1 MEIITVAPGDTVSSI
16 AQNFG
21 LNPQKIISDN
31 GLDDT
36 GTLIVGQSLI
46 LLFPQDIYSAENNTS
61 IGIISQQTAIPERTL
76 YRNNFFLGGNTQIP
90 SDSQI
95 VLQYTSVPQV
105 RKIIGGY
112 AYETIPQQLLES
124 VISYMTYLMPFTYG
138 FAPDGTLISPADERL
153 IETAL
158 NYGAKP
164 LMHISTLTEN
174 GNFSNELANILLSDQ
189 TAIMTL
195 YDNILST
202 IREKGYYGVDVD
214 FEFLF
219 AQDRE
224 RYVDFI
230 SGLTT
235 LLNRYGYIT
244 VVALP
249 PKTSDD
255 QRGLLYE
262 GIDYAA
268 LGRAANYQFLMTYE
282 WGYRFGPPLAV
293 APIDS
298 VRRVVE
304 YAVSRIPREQLLL
317 GISNYGY
324 DWTLPFVRG
333 ESEAISISTV
343 HALEIANEY
352 NSEILFDETAMSPYF
367 YYTDSLGSEHVVWF
381 EDARS
386 YRAKVALID
395 EFNLA
400 GGFIWDLMRRNPQ
413 GFVTLNS
420 LIDII

>member
-21 LNPQKIISDN
+21 LNPQKIIYDN
-31 GLDDT
+31 GLDDI

-46 LLFPQDIYSAENNTS
+46 LLFPEDIYTANEDTS
-61 IGIISQQTAIPERTL
+61 IGVISQQTATPERTI
-76 YRNNFFLGGNTQIP
+76 YRNNFFLGGSNRAP
-90 SDSQI
+90 SGSSV
-95 VLQYTSVPQV
+95 VLQYTSNPQI

-112 AYETIPQQLLES
+112 AYETIPQPLLQS

-138 FAPDGTLISPADERL
+138 FTPDGTLISPADERL

-164 LMHISTLTEN
+164 LMHLSTLTEN
-174 GNFSNELANILLSDQ
+174 GNFSNELANMLLSDE

-195 YDNILST
+195 YDNILNT
-202 IREKGYYGVDVD
+202 VREKGYYGVDVD

-219 AQDRE
+219 AEDRE
-224 RYVDFI
+224 KYVEFI
-230 SGLTT
+230 SGLTS
-235 LLNRYGYIT
+235 LLNEYGYIT

-304 YAVSRIPREQLLL
+304 YAVSRIPPKQILL

-386 YRAKVALID
+386 YRAKVALIEEYD
-395 EFNLA
+395 LA